1 MSSFDHLPLQI
12 GDSLVLLQDMEFVDA
27 EGDIFTVDEGAVFE
41 VDSTDWN
48 NGYYR
53 DYGYHAVC
61 KTENKE
67 TWICVKHAD
76 FGTKYKKYL
85 PIREEVLWFAE
96 QMEAKL
102 KENDHKEG
110 WNGCGIFWLK
120 NRLIEEVNEL
130 SDAMDAG
137 HNSESGLDVENIIRE
152 AADVA
157 NFAMMIADKAKKR
170 LA

>member
-1 MSSFDHLPLQI
+1 M
-12 GDSLVLLQDMEFVDA
+12 
-27 EGDIFTVDEGAVFE
+27 
-41 VDSTDWN
+41 
-48 NGYYR
+48 
-53 DYGYHAVC
+53 
-61 KTENKE
+61 
-67 TWICVKHAD
+67 
-76 FGTKYKKYL
+76 
-85 PIREEVLWFAE
+85 REEVLWFAE